1 MFLWIPLAVVAGGII
16 GAWGPAEELH
26 ALKTRAAKTES
37 AKTKTQGFD
46 AFARVMNIPD
56 VARKRR
62 FRRERPGET
71 KPPAEAK
78 ASAPA
83 EIAPG
88 KADRAPRSGGHARQ
102 LNPED
107 LRARIEEAAE
117 LWRARGDLVFAD
129 TVKKLALDADGE
141 ARLQEI
147 VEQMNEAVRSSV
159 QAVADALAE
168 EEALTPELGVRL
180 MGDLSAT
187 MAETYDRI
195 GECAGAERRAAVSRL
210 NLADFIDPTV
220 AEPLVGVQHKLGG
233 LSSGRLRQ

>member
-1 MFLWIPLAVVAGGII
+1 MFLWIALALVAGGIV
-16 GAWGPAEELH
+16 GAWGPAGELH
-26 ALKTRAAKTES
+26 ALKTRAVKSES
-37 AKTKTQGFD
+37 VKTKGQGFD

-56 VARKRR
+56 VAGRRR
-62 FRRERPGET
+62 FRREKPAAEN
-71 KPPAEAK
+71 PPAKAK
-78 ASAPA
+78 TPAGAASAP
-83 EIAPG
+83 E
-88 KADRAPRSGGHARQ
+88 KAGGTSRSGAQARR
-102 LNPED
+102 LDPED
-107 LRARIEEAAE
+107 LRARIEDAAE

-147 VEQMNEAVRSSV
+147 VSQMNEAVRSSV